1 MEDTHLEVMEV
12 MEDTRLE
19 VMENTRLEVMEVMED
34 TRLEVMEDTR
44 LEVMEVMEDTH
55 LEETSSV
62 CCAVRRNIS
71 AWEMKRICTHFVSR
85 IAQGN
90 TQNVPVIVAL
100 DPIPTLPTLIPILP
114 TPIPILPTPIPILP
128 TLIPI
133 LPNPIPILPNL
144 IPILPNPIPIL
155 FLGINLA
162 TKWDAEDS
170 CGSKLFTV
178 KSSIKTFFKIKLP

>member
-85 IAQGN
+85 SAQGK

-100 DPIPTLPTLIPILP
+100 DPIPILPTPIPILP
-114 TPIPILPTPIPILP
+114 TTIPILPTPIPILP
-128 TLIPI
+128 TLM

-155 FLGINLA
+155 FLRINLA
-162 TKWDAEDS
+162 TKWEAEDS

-178 KSSIKTFFKIKLP
+178 KSSIKTLFKIKLP

>member
-1 MEDTHLEVMEV
+1 MDTHLEVMDTHLEVMDTHLEVMDTHLENLRVMDTHLENLEVMEDTHLEN
-12 MEDTRLE
+12 LE
-19 VMENTRLEVMEVMED
+19 GIN
-34 TRLEVMEDTR
+34 
-44 LEVMEVMEDTH
+44 TH

-85 IAQGN
+85 IAQGK

-100 DPIPTLPTLIPILP
+100 DPMPILP
-114 TPIPILPTPIPILP
+114 TPIPILPP
-128 TLIPI
+128 LIPI
-133 LPNPIPILPNL
+133 LPNPIPILPTL

-178 KSSIKTFFKIKLP
+178 KLSIKTLFKIKLP

>member
-1 MEDTHLEVMEV
+1 MEDTH
-12 MEDTRLE
+12 
-19 VMENTRLEVMEVMED
+19 LEVMEVMED

-44 LEVMEVMEDTH
+44 LEVMVDTH

-85 IAQGN
+85 IAQGK

-100 DPIPTLPTLIPILP
+100 DP
-114 TPIPILPTPIPILP
+114 
-128 TLIPI
+128 IPI

-144 IPILPNPIPIL
+144 IPILPNP
-155 FLGINLA
+155 
-162 TKWDAEDS
+162 
-170 CGSKLFTV
+170 
-178 KSSIKTFFKIKLP
+178 

>member
-1 MEDTHLEVMEV
+1 MDTHLEVMDTHLEVMDTHLEVMDTHLENLRVMDTHLENLEVMEDTHLEN
-12 MEDTRLE
+12 LE
-19 VMENTRLEVMEVMED
+19 GM
-34 TRLEVMEDTR
+34 
-44 LEVMEVMEDTH
+44 DTH

-85 IAQGN
+85 IAQGK

-100 DPIPTLPTLIPILP
+100 D
-114 TPIPILPTPIPILP
+114 
-128 TLIPI
+128 
-133 LPNPIPILPNL
+133 PIPILPNL

>member
-1 MEDTHLEVMEV
+1 MDTHLEVMDTHLEVMDTHLEVMDTHLENLRVMDTHLENLEVMEDTHLEN
-12 MEDTRLE
+12 LE
-19 VMENTRLEVMEVMED
+19 GM
-34 TRLEVMEDTR
+34 
-44 LEVMEVMEDTH
+44 DTH

-85 IAQGN
+85 IAQGK

-100 DPIPTLPTLIPILP
+100 DPIP
-114 TPIPILPTPIPILP
+114 
-128 TLIPI
+128 I

-144 IPILPNPIPIL
+144 IPIL

-178 KSSIKTFFKIKLP
+178 KSSIK